1 PGEIYNIGGNRALPN
16 LDVVRMILAA
26 TGKTERLLRTV
37 EDRPGHDRR
46 YALSSAKIQDTTGWT
61 PAMDFEQGLAR
72 TVDWYLANTDWVG
85 RVRSGAYRDYYDSNY
100 SRRDE
105 ELGRVTAGSKS

>member
-1 PGEIYNIGGNRALPN
+1 
-16 LDVVRMILAA
+16 MILAA
-26 TGKTERLLRTV
+26 TGKTESLLRSV

-46 YALSSAKIQDTTGWT
+46 YALSSAKIQRTTGWT

-72 TVDWYLANTDWVG
+72 TVDWCRANTSWVE

-100 SRRDE
+100 SRREE
-105 ELGRVTAGSKS
+105 ELGRVTAGSKR